1 MGTTRNHRGEHGLTL
16 IELMITILIIPMI
29 AIALGM
35 GIDMAFTVQS
45 HVASSVNSS
54 SDLQAISSRLYQDTQ
69 SAAMLTTSSSA
80 VQCGTGTQLLGL
92 EWGLVGGS
100 YNSLVSYSE
109 MSSASSP
116 TGALVR
122 NYCDAGPNPTPTSSE
137 TVAGQLSAQVSP
149 PTISP
154 AYFNQTA
161 GVGWVLADGVTNVS
175 FTIKESASNSTFVL
189 NSVPAI
195 TASYVA
201 ATPPGAPTAVLADPL
216 STSAT
221 VNWTPPTA
229 TGGAVVT
236 GYTVTAHD
244 STTPANG
251 NETCSTSGTT
261 CDVTGLTEG
270 DSYTFTVT
278 ATNSVGT
285 GAASVP
291 SPSVVADPP
300 AQFGCTGNTQTFVV
314 PSGVT
319 LVMATVYGAQGGAGN
334 TPGGLGGETVSKI
347 HVTPAEVL
355 TIDVG
360 CQGQNADGNSNG
372 VQASGGWNGGADGG
386 TNGGGGGGGATDI
399 RYGAQILEVAGGGGG
414 GGGTVS
420 TDSPGNGGSSGGY
433 VGYGGNPDAQD
444 QQHGGNGAS
453 TSSAGA
459 GGTSNNGANGGD
471 GTFGKGGSG
480 GSDGGGGGG
489 GYYGGGGGAGN
500 YSGGYSGAG
509 GGGGSSVAPTGG
521 SSAGQANSGGGM
533 CSIDY

>member
-1 MGTTRNHRGEHGLTL
+1 MKTHGRQSEYGLTL
-16 IELMITILIIPMI
+16 IELMVTILIIPMV

-45 HVASSVNSS
+45 HATNSVNSS
-54 SDLQAISSRLYQDTQ
+54 GDLQAISSRLYQDTQ
-69 SAAMLTTSSSA
+69 SALMLTTSSSA
-80 VQCGTGTQLLGL
+80 IQCGTGTQLLGL
-92 EWGLVGGS
+92 EWSPSGGS

-109 MSSASSP
+109 LSSPSSP
-116 TGALVR
+116 TGTLVR
-122 NYCDAGPNPTPTSSE
+122 NYCDAGPNPVPTSFE
-137 TVAGQLSAQVSP
+137 TVASDLSAQVLP

-161 GVGWVLADGVTNVS
+161 GVGWVSADGVTNVS

-195 TASYVA
+195 TASDVA
-201 ATPPGAPTAVLADPL
+201 ATPPGAPTSVLADPL

-221 VNWTPPTA
+221 VSWTPPTA

-236 GYTVTAHD
+236 DYTVTALD

-270 DSYTFTVT
+270 DSYTFVVT

-285 GAASVP
+285 GASSAP

-319 LVMATVYGAQGGAGN
+319 LIMSTVYGAQGGAGN

-386 TNGGGGGGGATDI
+386 TNGGGGGGGSTDI
-399 RYGAQILEVAGGGGG
+399 KYGASILEVAGGGGG

-433 VGYGGNPDAQD
+433 VGYGGNPDSQD
-444 QQHGGNGAS
+444 TQHGGQGAS
-453 TSSAGA
+453 TSGA
-459 GGTSNNGANGGD
+459 GSGGSSTNGYDGGNGS
-471 GTFGKGGSG
+471 FGKGGNG

-500 YSGGYSGAG
+500 YSSGYSGAG

-521 SSAGQANSGGGM
+521 SSAGQANSGNGE
-533 CSIDY
+533 CTIDY